1 MTSNEK
7 LTLRALVDLG
17 FNISTGRSDVI
28 TIPVLEKHSGIRQT
42 SNGSRIIRRDSRVF
56 GLFNISWN
64 YCLIKGDLKS
74 VQFLGYKTA
83 YDVEKSLKEEKDRLE
98 NKISSLEEQLFSTEK
113 ALSWVEDN
121 GLEDLTIYDLLEKL

>member
-17 FNISTGRSDVI
+17 FNVNTGRSDVI
-28 TIPVLEKHSGIRQT
+28 TISVLEKHSGIRQT
-42 SNGSRIIRRDSRVF
+42 SNGSRIIRRDSHVF
-56 GLFNISWN
+56 GLFNISWK
-64 YCLIKGDLKS
+64 YCPIKGDLKR

-113 ALSWVEDN
+113 ALSWVEGN